1 MIYSTE
7 ELNLV
12 IRIKTLRLLI
22 TLFKMKTMKA
32 FYLLVLLISLLIVKG
47 NEVEGSVEKL
57 KEREK
62 KVKKIV
68 SELMPTVVAVVG
80 NDQPAT
86 GSGVIINENGL
97 IMTAGHVTEAAGKE
111 LTIIF
116 PDGRSVKGE
125 SLGAN
130 RTRDAGL
137 ARITEEGK
145 WPFAPIGDSNE
156 AKLGEWLIAMG
167 HPGGYDLNRSP
178 PIRLGRLI
186 STGSMGML
194 RTDCTL
200 VGGDSGGPLFNL
212 DGEVIGIH
220 SSIGGSLA
228 ENRHVPSSVFKSG
241 WDRMLAGEIWGS
253 LGMMAAGVDPDRPM
267 LGVRMNENDGKV
279 KVDKVFPNS
288 PARRAGIRDG
298 DVILNIDGVPAEQM
312 ADVINQ
318 VSSSKAGDLL
328 QVEVLR
334 GDETQLYSVELV
346 SWEDLASG
354 MGKEE
359 EKARP
364 QIGVILDAEYEGDG
378 AKIYEVINGSIAD
391 MAGVLPGDVV
401 MVVDGEDIANA
412 DEMVSRI
419 KSVELG
425 DIINFSIMREQQDE
439 LLRVELIFK

>member
-1 MIYSTE
+1 M
-7 ELNLV
+7 
-12 IRIKTLRLLI
+12 RI
-22 TLFKMKTMKA
+22 A
-32 FYLLVLLISLLIVKG
+32 FYSLIFVFLNILMPQVSL
-47 NEVEGSVEKL
+47 GSIEEL
-57 KEREK
+57 KERER
-62 KVKKIV
+62 KVKKVV

-86 GSGVIINENGL
+86 GSGVIINEDGL
-97 IMTAGHVTEAAGKE
+97 IMTAAHVTEAAGKE

-145 WPFAPIGDSNE
+145 WPFAKIGDSKK

-186 STGSMGML
+186 SSGSMGML

-212 DGEVIGIH
+212 EGEVIGIH

-228 ENRHVPSSVFKSG
+228 ENRHVPSSVFKAG

-253 LGMMAAGVDPDRPM
+253 LGMMAAGVNPDRPM
-267 LGVRMNENDGKV
+267 LGVRMNDSNGQV
-279 KVDKVFPNS
+279 TVDKVFPNS
-288 PARRAGIRDG
+288 PAKRAGIEDG
-298 DVILNIDGVPAEQM
+298 DVILKIDGIAAEQM
-312 ADVINQ
+312 SDVVDQ
-318 VSSSKAGDLL
+318 VSSSSAGDIL
-328 QVEVLR
+328 EVQIMR
-334 GDETQLYSVELV
+334 DDKEQSFKVKLV

-354 MGKEE
+354 LGNEE
-359 EKARP
+359 EPKLSQDTEKARP
-364 QIGVILDAEYEGDG
+364 QLGVILDAEFAGRG
-378 AKIYEVINGSIAD
+378 AKIYEVINGSIAS
-391 MAGVLPGDVV
+391 MAGILSGDIVKS
-401 MVVDGEDIANA
+401 VDGAEIIDAN
-412 DEMVSRI
+412 EMASKI
-419 KSVELG
+419 KSAPLGSKIKLSIQRGNQDQLVEAEIL
-425 DIINFSIMREQQDE
+425 
-439 LLRVELIFK
+439 FK

>member
-1 MIYSTE
+1 M
-7 ELNLV
+7 
-12 IRIKTLRLLI
+12 RI
-22 TLFKMKTMKA
+22 A
-32 FYLLVLLISLLIVKG
+32 FYSLIFVFLNILMPQVSL
-47 NEVEGSVEKL
+47 GSIEEL
-57 KEREK
+57 KERER
-62 KVKKIV
+62 KVKKVV

-86 GSGVIINENGL
+86 GSGVIINEDGL

-145 WPFAPIGDSNE
+145 WPFAKIGDSKK

-186 STGSMGML
+186 SSGSMGML

-212 DGEVIGIH
+212 EGEVIGIH

-228 ENRHVPSSVFKSG
+228 ENRHVPSSVFKAG

-253 LGMMAAGVDPDRPM
+253 LGMMAAGVNPDRPM
-267 LGVRMNENDGKV
+267 LGVRMNDSNGQV
-279 KVDKVFPNS
+279 TVDKVFPNS
-288 PARRAGIRDG
+288 PAKRAGIEDG
-298 DVILNIDGVPAEQM
+298 DVILKIDGIAAEQM
-312 ADVINQ
+312 SDVVDQ
-318 VSSSKAGDLL
+318 VSSSSAGDVL
-328 QVEVLR
+328 EVQIMR
-334 GDETQLYSVELV
+334 NNKEQSYKVKLV

-354 MGKEE
+354 LGNEE
-359 EKARP
+359 EPKLSQETEKVRP
-364 QIGVILDAEYEGDG
+364 QLGVILDAEFAGRG
-378 AKIYEVINGSIAD
+378 AKIYEVINGSIAS
-391 MAGVLPGDVV
+391 MAGIVSGDVV
-401 MVVDGEDIANA
+401 KSVDGAEISDAN
-412 DEMVSRI
+412 EMASKI
-419 KSVELG
+419 KSASLG
-425 DIINFSIMREQQDE
+425 SKIKFSIQRGNQEE
-439 LLRVELIFK
+439 LLEAEILFK

>member
-1 MIYSTE
+1 M
-7 ELNLV
+7 
-12 IRIKTLRLLI
+12 RI
-22 TLFKMKTMKA
+22 A
-32 FYLLVLLISLLIVKG
+32 FYSLIFVFLNILMPQVLL
-47 NEVEGSVEKL
+47 GSIEEL
-57 KEREK
+57 KERER
-62 KVKKIV
+62 KVKKVV

-86 GSGVIINENGL
+86 GSGVIINEDGL

-145 WPFAPIGDSNE
+145 WPFAKIGDSKK

-212 DGEVIGIH
+212 EGEVIGIH

-228 ENRHVPSSVFKSG
+228 ENRHVPSSVFKAG

-253 LGMMAAGVDPDRPM
+253 LGMMAAGVNPDRPM
-267 LGVRMNENDGKV
+267 LGVRMNDSNGQV
-279 KVDKVFPNS
+279 TVDKVFPNS
-288 PARRAGIRDG
+288 PAKRAGIEDG
-298 DVILNIDGVPAEQM
+298 DVILKIDGIAAEQM
-312 ADVINQ
+312 SDVVDQ
-318 VSSSKAGDLL
+318 VSSSSAGDIL
-328 QVEVLR
+328 EVQIMR
-334 GDETQLYSVELV
+334 DDKEQSFKVKLV

-354 MGKEE
+354 LGNEE
-359 EKARP
+359 EPKLSQDTEKARP
-364 QIGVILDAEYEGDG
+364 QLGVILDAEFAGRG
-378 AKIYEVINGSIAD
+378 AKIYEVINGSIAS
-391 MAGVLPGDVV
+391 MAGILSGDIVKS
-401 MVVDGEDIANA
+401 VDGAEIIDAN
-412 DEMVSRI
+412 EMASKI
-419 KSVELG
+419 KSAPLG
-425 DIINFSIMREQQDE
+425 SKIKFSIQRGNQDQ
-439 LLRVELIFK
+439 LVEAEILFK

>member
-1 MIYSTE
+1 M
-7 ELNLV
+7 
-12 IRIKTLRLLI
+12 RI
-22 TLFKMKTMKA
+22 A
-32 FYLLVLLISLLIVKG
+32 FYSLIFVFLSILMPQVSL
-47 NEVEGSVEKL
+47 GSIEEL
-57 KEREK
+57 KERER
-62 KVKKIV
+62 KVKKVV

-86 GSGVIINENGL
+86 GSGVIINEDGL

-145 WPFAPIGDSNE
+145 WPFAKIGDSKK

-186 STGSMGML
+186 SSGSMGML

-212 DGEVIGIH
+212 EGEVIGIH

-228 ENRHVPSSVFKSG
+228 ENRHVPSSVFKAG

-253 LGMMAAGVDPDRPM
+253 LGMMAAGVNPDRPM
-267 LGVRMNENDGKV
+267 LGVRMNDSNGQV
-279 KVDKVFPNS
+279 TVDKVFPNS
-288 PARRAGIRDG
+288 PAKRAGIEDG
-298 DVILNIDGVPAEQM
+298 DVILKIDGIAAEQM
-312 ADVINQ
+312 SDVVDQ
-318 VSSSKAGDLL
+318 VSSSSAGDVL
-328 QVEVLR
+328 EVQIMR
-334 GDETQLYSVELV
+334 DDKEQSFKVKLV

-354 MGKEE
+354 LGNEE
-359 EKARP
+359 EPKLSQDTEKARP
-364 QIGVILDAEYEGDG
+364 QLGVILDAEFAGRG
-378 AKIYEVINGSIAD
+378 AKVYEVINGSIAS
-391 MAGVLPGDVV
+391 MAGILSGDIVKS
-401 MVVDGEDIANA
+401 VDGAEIFDAN
-412 DEMVSRI
+412 EMASKI
-419 KSVELG
+419 KSAPLG
-425 DIINFSIMREQQDE
+425 SKIKFSIQRGNQDQ
-439 LLRVELIFK
+439 LVEAEILFK

>member
-1 MIYSTE
+1 M
-7 ELNLV
+7 
-12 IRIKTLRLLI
+12 RI
-22 TLFKMKTMKA
+22 A
-32 FYLLVLLISLLIVKG
+32 FYSLIFVFLNILMPQVLL
-47 NEVEGSVEKL
+47 GSIEEL
-57 KEREK
+57 KERER
-62 KVKKIV
+62 KVKKVV

-86 GSGVIINENGL
+86 GSGVIINEDGL

-145 WPFAPIGDSNE
+145 WPFAKIGDSKK

-186 STGSMGML
+186 SSGSMGML

-212 DGEVIGIH
+212 EGEVIGIH

-228 ENRHVPSSVFKSG
+228 ENRHVPSSVFKAG

-253 LGMMAAGVDPDRPM
+253 LGMMAAGVNPDRPM
-267 LGVRMNENDGKV
+267 LGVRMNDSNGQV
-279 KVDKVFPNS
+279 TVDKVFPNS
-288 PARRAGIRDG
+288 PAKRAGIEDG
-298 DVILNIDGVPAEQM
+298 DVILKIDGIAAEQM
-312 ADVINQ
+312 SDVVDQ
-318 VSSSKAGDLL
+318 VSSSSAGDVL
-328 QVEVLR
+328 EVQIMR
-334 GDETQLYSVELV
+334 NNKEQSFKVKLV

-354 MGKEE
+354 LGNEE
-359 EKARP
+359 EPKLSQENEKARP
-364 QIGVILDAEYEGDG
+364 QLGVILDAEFAGRG
-378 AKIYEVINGSIAD
+378 AKIYEVINGSIAS
-391 MAGVLPGDVV
+391 MAGIVSGDVV
-401 MVVDGEDIANA
+401 KSVDGAEISDAN
-412 DEMVSRI
+412 EMASKI
-419 KSVELG
+419 KSAPLG
-425 DIINFSIMREQQDE
+425 SKIKFSIQRGNQDT
-439 LLRVELIFK
+439 LVETEILFK

>member
-1 MIYSTE
+1 M
-7 ELNLV
+7 
-12 IRIKTLRLLI
+12 RI
-22 TLFKMKTMKA
+22 A
-32 FYLLVLLISLLIVKG
+32 FYSLIFVFLNILMPQVLL
-47 NEVEGSVEKL
+47 GSIEEL
-57 KEREK
+57 KERER
-62 KVKKIV
+62 KVKKVV

-86 GSGVIINENGL
+86 GSGVIINEDGL

-145 WPFAPIGDSNE
+145 WPFAKIGDSKK

-186 STGSMGML
+186 SSGSMGML

-212 DGEVIGIH
+212 EGEVIGIH

-228 ENRHVPSSVFKSG
+228 ENRHVPSSVFKAG

-253 LGMMAAGVDPDRPM
+253 LGMMAAGVNPDRPM
-267 LGVRMNENDGKV
+267 LGVRMNDSNGQV
-279 KVDKVFPNS
+279 TVDKVFPNS
-288 PARRAGIRDG
+288 PAKRAGIEDG
-298 DVILNIDGVPAEQM
+298 DVILKIDGIAAEQM
-312 ADVINQ
+312 SDVVDQ
-318 VSSSKAGDLL
+318 VSSSSAGDIL
-328 QVEVLR
+328 EVQIMR
-334 GDETQLYSVELV
+334 DDKEQSFKVKLV

-354 MGKEE
+354 LGNEE
-359 EKARP
+359 EPKLSQDTEKARP
-364 QIGVILDAEYEGDG
+364 QLGVILDAEFAGRG
-378 AKIYEVINGSIAD
+378 AKIYEVINGSIAS
-391 MAGVLPGDVV
+391 MAGILSGDIVKS
-401 MVVDGEDIANA
+401 VDGAEIFDAN
-412 DEMVSRI
+412 EMASKI
-419 KSVELG
+419 KSAPIGSKIKLSIQRGNQDQLVEAEIL
-425 DIINFSIMREQQDE
+425 
-439 LLRVELIFK
+439 FK

>member
-1 MIYSTE
+1 MCIRDRPQVSLGSIE
-7 ELNLV
+7 E
-12 IRIKTLRLLI
+12 
-22 TLFKMKTMKA
+22 
-32 FYLLVLLISLLIVKG
+32 
-47 NEVEGSVEKL
+47 L
-57 KEREK
+57 KERER
-62 KVKKIV
+62 KVKKVV

-86 GSGVIINENGL
+86 GSGVIINEDGL

-145 WPFAPIGDSNE
+145 WPFAKIGDSKK

-186 STGSMGML
+186 SSGSMGML

-212 DGEVIGIH
+212 EGEVIGIH

-228 ENRHVPSSVFKSG
+228 ENRHVPSSVFKAG

-253 LGMMAAGVDPDRPM
+253 LGMMAAGVNPDRPM
-267 LGVRMNENDGKV
+267 LGVRMNDSNGQV
-279 KVDKVFPNS
+279 TVDKVFPNS
-288 PARRAGIRDG
+288 PAKRAGIEDG
-298 DVILNIDGVPAEQM
+298 DVILKIDGIAAEQM
-312 ADVINQ
+312 SDVVDQ
-318 VSSSKAGDLL
+318 VSSSSAGDVL
-328 QVEVLR
+328 EVQIMR
-334 GDETQLYSVELV
+334 NNKEQSFKVKLV

-354 MGKEE
+354 LGNEE
-359 EKARP
+359 EPKLSQENEKARP
-364 QIGVILDAEYEGDG
+364 QLGVILDAEFAGRG
-378 AKIYEVINGSIAD
+378 AKIYEVINGSIAS
-391 MAGVLPGDVV
+391 MAGIVSGDVV
-401 MVVDGEDIANA
+401 KSVDGAEISDAN
-412 DEMVSRI
+412 EMASKI
-419 KSVELG
+419 KSAQLG
-425 DIINFSIMREQQDE
+425 SKIKFSIQRGNQDM
-439 LLRVELIFK
+439 LVETEILFK

>member
-1 MIYSTE
+1 MRIVFYSLTFVF
-7 ELNLV
+7 LN
-12 IRIKTLRLLI
+12 ILI
-22 TLFKMKTMKA
+22 TQ
-32 FYLLVLLISLLIVKG
+32 VSL
-47 NEVEGSVEKL
+47 GSIEEL
-57 KEREK
+57 KERER
-62 KVKKIV
+62 KVKKVV

-86 GSGVIINENGL
+86 GSGVIINEDGL
-97 IMTAGHVTEAAGKE
+97 IMTAAHVTEAAGKE

-145 WPFAPIGDSNE
+145 WPFAKIGDSKK

-186 STGSMGML
+186 SSGSMGML

-212 DGEVIGIH
+212 EGEVIGIH

-228 ENRHVPSSVFKSG
+228 ENRHVPSSVFRAG

-253 LGMMAAGVDPDRPM
+253 LGMMAAGVNPDRPM
-267 LGVRMNENDGKV
+267 LGVRMNDSNGQV
-279 KVDKVFPNS
+279 TVDKVFPNS
-288 PARRAGIRDG
+288 PAKRAGIEDG
-298 DVILNIDGVPAEQM
+298 DVILKIDGIAAEQM
-312 ADVINQ
+312 SDVVDQ
-318 VSSSKAGDLL
+318 VSSSSAGDVL
-328 QVEVLR
+328 EVQIMR
-334 GDETQLYSVELV
+334 DKKEQSFKVKLV

-354 MGKEE
+354 LGNEE
-359 EKARP
+359 EPKLSQDAEKARP
-364 QIGVILDAEYEGDG
+364 QLGVILDAEFAGRG
-378 AKIYEVINGSIAD
+378 AKIYEVINGSIAS
-391 MAGVLPGDVV
+391 MAGILSGDIVKS
-401 MVVDGEDIANA
+401 VDGAEIIDAN
-412 DEMVSRI
+412 EMASKI
-419 KSVELG
+419 KSAPLG
-425 DIINFSIMREQQDE
+425 SKIKFSIQRGNQDQ
-439 LLRVELIFK
+439 LVEAEILFK

>member
-1 MIYSTE
+1 
-7 ELNLV
+7 
-12 IRIKTLRLLI
+12 
-22 TLFKMKTMKA
+22 MKIA
-32 FYLLVLLISLLIVKG
+32 FYSLTFVFLNILIPQVLL
-47 NEVEGSVEKL
+47 GSIEEL
-57 KEREK
+57 KERER
-62 KVKKIV
+62 KVKKVV

-86 GSGVIINENGL
+86 GSGVIINEDGL

-145 WPFAPIGDSNE
+145 WPFAKIGDSKK

-186 STGSMGML
+186 SSGSMGML

-212 DGEVIGIH
+212 EGEVIGIH

-228 ENRHVPSSVFKSG
+228 ENRHVPSSVFKAG

-253 LGMMAAGVDPDRPM
+253 LGMMAAGVNPDRPM
-267 LGVRMNENDGKV
+267 LGVRMNDSNGQV
-279 KVDKVFPNS
+279 TVDKVFPNS
-288 PARRAGIRDG
+288 PAKRAGIEDG
-298 DVILNIDGVPAEQM
+298 DVILKIDGIAAEQM
-312 ADVINQ
+312 SDVVDQ
-318 VSSSKAGDLL
+318 VSSSSAGDVL
-328 QVEVLR
+328 EVQIMR
-334 GDETQLYSVELV
+334 NNKEQSYEVKLV

-354 MGKEE
+354 LGNEE
-359 EKARP
+359 EPKLSQETEKVRP
-364 QIGVILDAEYEGDG
+364 QLGVILDAEFAGRG
-378 AKIYEVINGSIAD
+378 AKIYEVINGSIAS
-391 MAGVLPGDVV
+391 MAGILSGDIVKS
-401 MVVDGEDIANA
+401 VDGAEISDAN
-412 DEMVSRI
+412 EMASKI
-419 KSVELG
+419 KSAPLG
-425 DIINFSIMREQQDE
+425 SKIKFSIQRGNQDQ
-439 LLRVELIFK
+439 LVEAEILFK

>member
-1 MIYSTE
+1 MPQ
-7 ELNLV
+7 
-12 IRIKTLRLLI
+12 
-22 TLFKMKTMKA
+22 
-32 FYLLVLLISLLIVKG
+32 VLL
-47 NEVEGSVEKL
+47 GSIEEL
-57 KEREK
+57 KERER
-62 KVKKIV
+62 KVKKVV

-86 GSGVIINENGL
+86 GSGVIINEDGL

-145 WPFAPIGDSNE
+145 WPFAKIGDSKK

-186 STGSMGML
+186 SSGSMGML

-212 DGEVIGIH
+212 EGEVIGIH

-228 ENRHVPSSVFKSG
+228 ENRHVPSSVFKAG

-253 LGMMAAGVDPDRPM
+253 LGMMAAGVNPDRPM
-267 LGVRMNENDGKV
+267 LGVRMNDSNGQV
-279 KVDKVFPNS
+279 TVDKVFPNS
-288 PARRAGIRDG
+288 PAKRAGIEDG
-298 DVILNIDGVPAEQM
+298 DVILKIDGIAAEQM
-312 ADVINQ
+312 SDVVDQ
-318 VSSSKAGDLL
+318 VSSSSAGDVL
-328 QVEVLR
+328 EVQIMR
-334 GDETQLYSVELV
+334 DDKEQSFKVKLV

-354 MGKEE
+354 LGNEE
-359 EKARP
+359 EPKLSQDTEKARP
-364 QIGVILDAEYEGDG
+364 QLGVILDAEFAGRG
-378 AKIYEVINGSIAD
+378 AKIYEVINGSIAS
-391 MAGVLPGDVV
+391 MAGILSGDIVKS
-401 MVVDGEDIANA
+401 VDGAEIFDAN
-412 DEMVSRI
+412 EMASKI
-419 KSVELG
+419 KSAPLG
-425 DIINFSIMREQQDE
+425 SKIKFSIQRGNQDQ
-439 LLRVELIFK
+439 LVEAEILFK

>member
-1 MIYSTE
+1 M
-7 ELNLV
+7 
-12 IRIKTLRLLI
+12 RI
-22 TLFKMKTMKA
+22 A
-32 FYLLVLLISLLIVKG
+32 FYSLMFVFLNILMPQVLL
-47 NEVEGSVEKL
+47 GSIEEL
-57 KEREK
+57 KERER
-62 KVKKIV
+62 KVKKVV

-86 GSGVIINENGL
+86 GSGVIINEDGL

-145 WPFAPIGDSNE
+145 WPFAKIGDSKK

-186 STGSMGML
+186 SSGSMGML

-212 DGEVIGIH
+212 EGEVIGIH

-228 ENRHVPSSVFKSG
+228 ENRHVPSSVFKAG

-253 LGMMAAGVDPDRPM
+253 LGMMAAGVNPDRPM
-267 LGVRMNENDGKV
+267 LGVRMNDSNGQV
-279 KVDKVFPNS
+279 TVDKVFPNS
-288 PARRAGIRDG
+288 PAKRAGIEDG
-298 DVILNIDGVPAEQM
+298 DVILKIDGIAAEQM
-312 ADVINQ
+312 SDVVDQ
-318 VSSSKAGDLL
+318 VSSSSAGDIL
-328 QVEVLR
+328 EVQIMR
-334 GDETQLYSVELV
+334 DDKEQSFKVKLV

-354 MGKEE
+354 LGNEE
-359 EKARP
+359 EPKLSQDTEKARP
-364 QIGVILDAEYEGDG
+364 QLGVILDAEFAGRG
-378 AKIYEVINGSIAD
+378 AKIYEVINGSIAS
-391 MAGVLPGDVV
+391 MAGILSGDIVKS
-401 MVVDGEDIANA
+401 VDGAEIIDAN
-412 DEMVSRI
+412 EMASKI
-419 KSVELG
+419 KSAPLG
-425 DIINFSIMREQQDE
+425 SKIKFSIQRGNQDQ
-439 LLRVELIFK
+439 LVEAEILFK

>member
-1 MIYSTE
+1 M
-7 ELNLV
+7 
-12 IRIKTLRLLI
+12 RI
-22 TLFKMKTMKA
+22 A
-32 FYLLVLLISLLIVKG
+32 FYSLIFVFLNILMPQVSL
-47 NEVEGSVEKL
+47 GSIEEL
-57 KEREK
+57 KERER
-62 KVKKIV
+62 KVKKVV

-86 GSGVIINENGL
+86 GSGVIINEDGL

-145 WPFAPIGDSNE
+145 WPFAKIGDSKK

-186 STGSMGML
+186 SSGSMGML

-212 DGEVIGIH
+212 EGEVIGIH

-228 ENRHVPSSVFKSG
+228 ENRHVPSSVFKAG

-253 LGMMAAGVDPDRPM
+253 LGMMAAGVNPDRPM
-267 LGVRMNENDGKV
+267 LGVRMNDSNGQV
-279 KVDKVFPNS
+279 TVDKVFPNS
-288 PARRAGIRDG
+288 PAKRAGIEDG
-298 DVILNIDGVPAEQM
+298 DVILKIDGIAAEQM
-312 ADVINQ
+312 SDVVDQ
-318 VSSSKAGDLL
+318 VSSSSAGDVL
-328 QVEVLR
+328 EVQIMR
-334 GDETQLYSVELV
+334 NNKEQSFKVKLV

-354 MGKEE
+354 LGNEE
-359 EKARP
+359 EPKLSQENEKARP
-364 QIGVILDAEYEGDG
+364 QLGVILDAEFAGRG
-378 AKIYEVINGSIAD
+378 AKIYEVINGSIAS
-391 MAGVLPGDVV
+391 MAGIVSGDVV
-401 MVVDGEDIANA
+401 KSVDGAEISDAN
-412 DEMVSRI
+412 EMASKI
-419 KSVELG
+419 KSAPLG
-425 DIINFSIMREQQDE
+425 SKIKFSIQRGNQDE
-439 LLRVELIFK
+439 LLEAEILFK

>member
-1 MIYSTE
+1 M
-7 ELNLV
+7 
-12 IRIKTLRLLI
+12 RI
-22 TLFKMKTMKA
+22 A
-32 FYLLVLLISLLIVKG
+32 FYSLIFVFLNILMPQVLL
-47 NEVEGSVEKL
+47 GSIEEL
-57 KEREK
+57 KERER
-62 KVKKIV
+62 KVKKVV

-86 GSGVIINENGL
+86 GSGVIINEDGL

-145 WPFAPIGDSNE
+145 WPFAKIGDSKK

-186 STGSMGML
+186 SCGSMGML

-212 DGEVIGIH
+212 EGEVIGIH

-228 ENRHVPSSVFKSG
+228 ENRHVPSSVFKAG

-253 LGMMAAGVDPDRPM
+253 LGMMAAGVNPDRPM
-267 LGVRMNENDGKV
+267 LGVRMNDSNGQV
-279 KVDKVFPNS
+279 TVDKVFPNS
-288 PARRAGIRDG
+288 PAKRAGIEDG
-298 DVILNIDGVPAEQM
+298 DVILKIDGIAAEQM
-312 ADVINQ
+312 SDVVDQ
-318 VSSSKAGDLL
+318 VSSSSAGDIL
-328 QVEVLR
+328 EVQIMR
-334 GDETQLYSVELV
+334 DDKEQSFKVKLV

-354 MGKEE
+354 LGNEE
-359 EKARP
+359 EPKLSQDTEKARP
-364 QIGVILDAEYEGDG
+364 QLGVILDAEFAGRG
-378 AKIYEVINGSIAD
+378 AKIYEVINGSIAS
-391 MAGVLPGDVV
+391 MAGILSGDIVKS
-401 MVVDGEDIANA
+401 VDGAEIIDAN
-412 DEMVSRI
+412 EMASKI
-419 KSVELG
+419 KSAPLG
-425 DIINFSIMREQQDE
+425 SKIKFSIKRGNQDQ
-439 LLRVELIFK
+439 LVEAEILFK

>member
-1 MIYSTE
+1 M
-7 ELNLV
+7 
-12 IRIKTLRLLI
+12 RI
-22 TLFKMKTMKA
+22 A
-32 FYLLVLLISLLIVKG
+32 FYSLIFVFLSILMPQVSL
-47 NEVEGSVEKL
+47 GSIEEL
-57 KEREK
+57 KERER
-62 KVKKIV
+62 KVKKVV

-86 GSGVIINENGL
+86 GSGVIINEDGL

-145 WPFAPIGDSNE
+145 WPFAKIGDSKK

-186 STGSMGML
+186 SSGSMGML

-212 DGEVIGIH
+212 EGEVIGIH

-228 ENRHVPSSVFKSG
+228 ENRHVPSSVFKAG

-253 LGMMAAGVDPDRPM
+253 LGMMAAGVNPDRPM
-267 LGVRMNENDGKV
+267 LGVRMNDSNGQV
-279 KVDKVFPNS
+279 TVDKVFPNS
-288 PARRAGIRDG
+288 PAKRAGIEDG
-298 DVILNIDGVPAEQM
+298 DVILKIDGIAAEQM
-312 ADVINQ
+312 SDVVDQ
-318 VSSSKAGDLL
+318 VSSSSAGDVL
-328 QVEVLR
+328 EVQIMR
-334 GDETQLYSVELV
+334 DDKEQSFKVKLV

-354 MGKEE
+354 LGNEE
-359 EKARP
+359 EPKLSQDTEKARP
-364 QIGVILDAEYEGDG
+364 QLGVILDAEFAGRG
-378 AKIYEVINGSIAD
+378 AKIYEVINGSIAS
-391 MAGVLPGDVV
+391 MAGILSGDIVKS
-401 MVVDGEDIANA
+401 VDGAEIFDAN
-412 DEMVSRI
+412 EMASKI
-419 KSVELG
+419 KNAPLG
-425 DIINFSIMREQQDE
+425 SKIKFSIQRGNQDQ
-439 LLRVELIFK
+439 LVEAEILFK

>member
-1 MIYSTE
+1 M
-7 ELNLV
+7 
-12 IRIKTLRLLI
+12 RI
-22 TLFKMKTMKA
+22 A
-32 FYLLVLLISLLIVKG
+32 FYSLIFVFLNILMPQVLL
-47 NEVEGSVEKL
+47 GSIEEL
-57 KEREK
+57 KERER
-62 KVKKIV
+62 KVKKVV

-86 GSGVIINENGL
+86 GSGVIINEDGL

-145 WPFAPIGDSNE
+145 WPFAKIGDSKK

-186 STGSMGML
+186 SSGSMGML

-212 DGEVIGIH
+212 EGEVIGIH

-228 ENRHVPSSVFKSG
+228 ENRHVPSSVFKAG

-253 LGMMAAGVDPDRPM
+253 LGMMAAGVNPDRPM
-267 LGVRMNENDGKV
+267 LGVRMNDSNGQV
-279 KVDKVFPNS
+279 TVDKVFPNS
-288 PARRAGIRDG
+288 PAKRAGIEDG
-298 DVILNIDGVPAEQM
+298 DVILKIDGIAAEQM
-312 ADVINQ
+312 SDVVDQ
-318 VSSSKAGDLL
+318 VSSSSAGDIL
-328 QVEVLR
+328 EVQIMR
-334 GDETQLYSVELV
+334 DDKEQSFKVKLV

-354 MGKEE
+354 LGNEE
-359 EKARP
+359 EPKLSQDTEKARP
-364 QIGVILDAEYEGDG
+364 QLGVILDAEFAGRG
-378 AKIYEVINGSIAD
+378 AKIYEVINGSIAS
-391 MAGVLPGDVV
+391 MAGILSGDIVKS
-401 MVVDGEDIANA
+401 VDGAEIFDAN
-412 DEMVSRI
+412 EMASKI
-419 KSVELG
+419 KSAPLG
-425 DIINFSIMREQQDE
+425 SIIKFSIQRGNQDQ
-439 LLRVELIFK
+439 LVEAEILFK

>member
-1 MIYSTE
+1 M
-7 ELNLV
+7 
-12 IRIKTLRLLI
+12 RI
-22 TLFKMKTMKA
+22 A
-32 FYLLVLLISLLIVKG
+32 FYSLIFVFLNILMPQVLL
-47 NEVEGSVEKL
+47 GSIEEL
-57 KEREK
+57 KERER
-62 KVKKIV
+62 KVKKVV

-86 GSGVIINENGL
+86 GSGVIINEDGL

-145 WPFAPIGDSNE
+145 WPFAKIGDSKK

-186 STGSMGML
+186 SSGSMGML

-212 DGEVIGIH
+212 EGEVIGIH

-228 ENRHVPSSVFKSG
+228 ENRHVPSSVFKAG

-253 LGMMAAGVDPDRPM
+253 LGMMAAGVNPDRPM
-267 LGVRMNENDGKV
+267 LGVRMNDSNGQV
-279 KVDKVFPNS
+279 TVDKVFPNS
-288 PARRAGIRDG
+288 PAKRAGIEDG
-298 DVILNIDGVPAEQM
+298 DVILKIDGIAAEQM
-312 ADVINQ
+312 SDVVDQ
-318 VSSSKAGDLL
+318 VSSSIAGDIL
-328 QVEVLR
+328 EVQIMR
-334 GDETQLYSVELV
+334 DDKEQSFKVKLV

-354 MGKEE
+354 LGNEE
-359 EKARP
+359 EPKLSQDTEKARP
-364 QIGVILDAEYEGDG
+364 QLGVILDAEFAGRG
-378 AKIYEVINGSIAD
+378 AKIYEVINGSIAS
-391 MAGVLPGDVV
+391 MAGILSGDIVKS
-401 MVVDGEDIANA
+401 VDGAEIIDAN
-412 DEMVSRI
+412 EMASKI
-419 KSVELG
+419 KSAPLG
-425 DIINFSIMREQQDE
+425 SKIKFSIQRGNQDQ
-439 LLRVELIFK
+439 LVEAEILFK

>member
-1 MIYSTE
+1 M
-7 ELNLV
+7 
-12 IRIKTLRLLI
+12 RI
-22 TLFKMKTMKA
+22 A
-32 FYLLVLLISLLIVKG
+32 FYSLIFVFISILMPQVSL
-47 NEVEGSVEKL
+47 GSIEEL
-57 KEREK
+57 KERER
-62 KVKKIV
+62 KVKKVV

-86 GSGVIINENGL
+86 GSGVIINEDGL

-145 WPFAPIGDSNE
+145 WPFAKIGDSKK

-186 STGSMGML
+186 SSGSMGML

-212 DGEVIGIH
+212 EGEVIGIH

-228 ENRHVPSSVFKSG
+228 ENRHVPSSVFKAG

-253 LGMMAAGVDPDRPM
+253 LGMMAAGVNPDRPM
-267 LGVRMNENDGKV
+267 LGVRMNDSNGQV
-279 KVDKVFPNS
+279 TVDKVFPNS
-288 PARRAGIRDG
+288 PAKRAGIEDG
-298 DVILNIDGVPAEQM
+298 DVILKIDGIAAEQM
-312 ADVINQ
+312 SDVVDQ
-318 VSSSKAGDLL
+318 VSSSSAGDVL
-328 QVEVLR
+328 EVQIMR
-334 GDETQLYSVELV
+334 DNKEQSFKVKLV

-354 MGKEE
+354 LGKEE
-359 EKARP
+359 EPKLSQDTEKARP
-364 QIGVILDAEYEGDG
+364 QLGVILDAEFAGRG
-378 AKIYEVINGSIAD
+378 AKIYEVINGSIAS
-391 MAGVLPGDVV
+391 MAGILSGDIVKS
-401 MVVDGEDIANA
+401 VDGAEIFDAN
-412 DEMVSRI
+412 EMASKI
-419 KSVELG
+419 KSAPLG
-425 DIINFSIMREQQDE
+425 SKIKFSIQRGNQDQ
-439 LLRVELIFK
+439 LVEAEILFK

>member
-1 MIYSTE
+1 M
-7 ELNLV
+7 
-12 IRIKTLRLLI
+12 RI
-22 TLFKMKTMKA
+22 A
-32 FYLLVLLISLLIVKG
+32 FYSLIFVFLNILMLQVSL
-47 NEVEGSVEKL
+47 GSIEEL
-57 KEREK
+57 KERER
-62 KVKKIV
+62 KVKKVV

-86 GSGVIINENGL
+86 GSGVIINEDGL

-145 WPFAPIGDSNE
+145 WPFAKIGDSKK

-186 STGSMGML
+186 SSGSMGML

-212 DGEVIGIH
+212 EGEVIGIH

-228 ENRHVPSSVFKSG
+228 ENRHVPSSVFKAG

-253 LGMMAAGVDPDRPM
+253 LGMMAAGVNPDRPM
-267 LGVRMNENDGKV
+267 LGVRMNDSNGQV
-279 KVDKVFPNS
+279 TVDKVFPNS
-288 PARRAGIRDG
+288 PAKRAGIEDG
-298 DVILNIDGVPAEQM
+298 DVILKIDGIAAEQM
-312 ADVINQ
+312 SDVVDQ
-318 VSSSKAGDLL
+318 VSSSSAGDVL
-328 QVEVLR
+328 EVQIMR
-334 GDETQLYSVELV
+334 NNKEQSFKVKLV

-354 MGKEE
+354 LGNEE
-359 EKARP
+359 EPKLSQETEKARP
-364 QIGVILDAEYEGDG
+364 QLGVILDAEFAGRG
-378 AKIYEVINGSIAD
+378 AKIYEVINGSIAS
-391 MAGVLPGDVV
+391 MAGILSGDVV
-401 MVVDGEDIANA
+401 KSVDGAEISDAN
-412 DEMVSRI
+412 EMASKI
-419 KSVELG
+419 KSAPLG
-425 DIINFSIMREQQDE
+425 SKIKFSIQRGNQDE
-439 LLRVELIFK
+439 LLEAEILFK

>member
-1 MIYSTE
+1 MRIVFYSLIFVF
-7 ELNLV
+7 LNIL
-12 IRIKTLRLLI
+12 
-22 TLFKMKTMKA
+22 MPQ
-32 FYLLVLLISLLIVKG
+32 VLL
-47 NEVEGSVEKL
+47 GSIEEL
-57 KEREK
+57 KERER
-62 KVKKIV
+62 KVKKVV

-86 GSGVIINENGL
+86 GSGVIINEDGL

-145 WPFAPIGDSNE
+145 WPFAKIGDSKK

-186 STGSMGML
+186 SSGSMGML

-212 DGEVIGIH
+212 EGEVIGIH

-228 ENRHVPSSVFKSG
+228 ENRHVPSSVFKAG

-253 LGMMAAGVDPDRPM
+253 LGMMAAGVNPDRPM
-267 LGVRMNENDGKV
+267 LGVRMNDSNGQV
-279 KVDKVFPNS
+279 TVDKVFPNS
-288 PARRAGIRDG
+288 PAKRAGIEDG
-298 DVILNIDGVPAEQM
+298 DVILKIDGIAAEQM
-312 ADVINQ
+312 SDVVDQ
-318 VSSSKAGDLL
+318 VSSSSAGDIL
-328 QVEVLR
+328 EVQIMR
-334 GDETQLYSVELV
+334 DDKEQSFKVKLV

-354 MGKEE
+354 LGNEE
-359 EKARP
+359 EPKLSQDTEKARP
-364 QIGVILDAEYEGDG
+364 QLGVILDAEFAGRG
-378 AKIYEVINGSIAD
+378 AKIYEVINGSIAS
-391 MAGVLPGDVV
+391 MAGILSGDIVKS
-401 MVVDGEDIANA
+401 VDGAEIIDAN
-412 DEMVSRI
+412 EMASKI
-419 KSVELG
+419 KSAPLG
-425 DIINFSIMREQQDE
+425 SKIKFSIQRGNQDQ
-439 LLRVELIFK
+439 LVEAEILFK

>member
-1 MIYSTE
+1 M
-7 ELNLV
+7 
-12 IRIKTLRLLI
+12 RI
-22 TLFKMKTMKA
+22 A
-32 FYLLVLLISLLIVKG
+32 FYSLIFVFLSILMPQVSL
-47 NEVEGSVEKL
+47 GSIEEL
-57 KEREK
+57 KERER
-62 KVKKIV
+62 KVKKVV

-86 GSGVIINENGL
+86 GSGVIINEDGI

-145 WPFAPIGDSNE
+145 WPFAKIGDSKK

-186 STGSMGML
+186 SSGSMGML

-212 DGEVIGIH
+212 EGEVIGIH

-228 ENRHVPSSVFKSG
+228 ENRHVPSSVFKAG

-253 LGMMAAGVDPDRPM
+253 LGMMAAGVNPDRPM
-267 LGVRMNENDGKV
+267 LGVRMNDSNGQV
-279 KVDKVFPNS
+279 TVDKVFPNS
-288 PARRAGIRDG
+288 PAKRAGIEDG
-298 DVILNIDGVPAEQM
+298 DVILKIDGIAAEQM
-312 ADVINQ
+312 SDVVDQ
-318 VSSSKAGDLL
+318 VSSSSAGDIL
-328 QVEVLR
+328 EVQIMR
-334 GDETQLYSVELV
+334 DDKEQSFKVKLV

-354 MGKEE
+354 LGNEE
-359 EKARP
+359 EPKLSQDTEKARP
-364 QIGVILDAEYEGDG
+364 QLGVILDAEFAGRG
-378 AKIYEVINGSIAD
+378 AKIYEVINGSIAS
-391 MAGVLPGDVV
+391 MAGILSGDIVKS
-401 MVVDGEDIANA
+401 VDGAEIFDAN
-412 DEMVSRI
+412 EMASKI
-419 KSVELG
+419 KSAPLG
-425 DIINFSIMREQQDE
+425 SKIKFSIQRGNQDQ
-439 LLRVELIFK
+439 LVEAEILFK

>member
-1 MIYSTE
+1 MRIVFYSLTFVF
-7 ELNLV
+7 LN
-12 IRIKTLRLLI
+12 ILI
-22 TLFKMKTMKA
+22 TQ
-32 FYLLVLLISLLIVKG
+32 VSL
-47 NEVEGSVEKL
+47 GSIEEL
-57 KEREK
+57 KERER
-62 KVKKIV
+62 KVKKVV

-86 GSGVIINENGL
+86 GSGVIINEDGL
-97 IMTAGHVTEAAGKE
+97 IMTAAHVTEAAGKE

-145 WPFAPIGDSNE
+145 WPFAKIGDSKK

-186 STGSMGML
+186 SSGSMGML

-212 DGEVIGIH
+212 EGEVIGIH

-228 ENRHVPSSVFKSG
+228 ENRHVPSSVFKAG

-253 LGMMAAGVDPDRPM
+253 LGMMAAGVNPDRPM
-267 LGVRMNENDGKV
+267 LGVRMNDSNGQV
-279 KVDKVFPNS
+279 TVDKVFPNS
-288 PARRAGIRDG
+288 PAKRAGIEDG
-298 DVILNIDGVPAEQM
+298 DVILKIDGIAAEQM
-312 ADVINQ
+312 SDVVDQ
-318 VSSSKAGDLL
+318 VSSSSAGDVL
-328 QVEVLR
+328 EVQIMR
-334 GDETQLYSVELV
+334 NNKEQSYEVKLV

-354 MGKEE
+354 LGNEE
-359 EKARP
+359 EPKLSQETEKVRP
-364 QIGVILDAEYEGDG
+364 QLGVILDAEFAGRG
-378 AKIYEVINGSIAD
+378 AKIYEVINGSIAS
-391 MAGVLPGDVV
+391 MAGILSGDIVKS
-401 MVVDGEDIANA
+401 VDGAEIIDAN
-412 DEMVSRI
+412 EMASKI
-419 KSVELG
+419 KSAPLGSKIKLSIQRGNQDQLVEAEIL
-425 DIINFSIMREQQDE
+425 
-439 LLRVELIFK
+439 FK

>member
-1 MIYSTE
+1 
-7 ELNLV
+7 
-12 IRIKTLRLLI
+12 
-22 TLFKMKTMKA
+22 
-32 FYLLVLLISLLIVKG
+32 
-47 NEVEGSVEKL
+47 
-57 KEREK
+57 
-62 KVKKIV
+62 
-68 SELMPTVVAVVG
+68 MPTVVAVVG

-86 GSGVIINENGL
+86 GSGVIINEDGL

-145 WPFAPIGDSNE
+145 WPFAKIGDSKK

-186 STGSMGML
+186 SSGSMGML

-212 DGEVIGIH
+212 EGEVIGIH

-228 ENRHVPSSVFKSG
+228 ENRHVPSSVFKAG

-253 LGMMAAGVDPDRPM
+253 LGMMAAGVNPDRPM
-267 LGVRMNENDGKV
+267 LGVRMNDSNGQV
-279 KVDKVFPNS
+279 TVDKVFPNS
-288 PARRAGIRDG
+288 PAKRAGIEDG
-298 DVILNIDGVPAEQM
+298 DVILKIDGIAAEQM
-312 ADVINQ
+312 SDVVDQ
-318 VSSSKAGDLL
+318 VSSSSAGDILDV
-328 QVEVLR
+328 QIMRDDKEQSFKVK
-334 GDETQLYSVELV
+334 LV

-354 MGKEE
+354 LGNEE
-359 EKARP
+359 EPKLSQDTEKARP
-364 QIGVILDAEYEGDG
+364 QLGVVLDAEFAGRG
-378 AKIYEVINGSIAD
+378 AKIYEVINGSIAS
-391 MAGVLPGDVV
+391 MAGILSGDIVKS
-401 MVVDGEDIANA
+401 VDGAEIIDAN
-412 DEMVSRI
+412 EMASKI
-419 KSVELG
+419 KSAPLG
-425 DIINFSIMREQQDE
+425 SKIKFSIQRGNQDQ
-439 LLRVELIFK
+439 LVEAEILYK

>member
-1 MIYSTE
+1 M
-7 ELNLV
+7 
-12 IRIKTLRLLI
+12 RI
-22 TLFKMKTMKA
+22 A
-32 FYLLVLLISLLIVKG
+32 FYSLIFVFLSILMPQVSL
-47 NEVEGSVEKL
+47 GSIEEL
-57 KEREK
+57 KERER
-62 KVKKIV
+62 KVKKVV

-86 GSGVIINENGL
+86 GSGVIINEDGL

-145 WPFAPIGDSNE
+145 WPFAKIGDSKK

-186 STGSMGML
+186 SSGSMGML

-212 DGEVIGIH
+212 EGEVIGIH

-228 ENRHVPSSVFKSG
+228 ENRHVPSSVFSAG

-253 LGMMAAGVDPDRPM
+253 LGMMAAGVNPDRPM
-267 LGVRMNENDGKV
+267 LGVRMNDSNGQV
-279 KVDKVFPNS
+279 TVDKVFPNS
-288 PARRAGIRDG
+288 PAKRAGIEDG
-298 DVILNIDGVPAEQM
+298 DVILKIDGIAAQQM
-312 ADVINQ
+312 SDVVDQ
-318 VSSSKAGDLL
+318 VSSSSAGDVL
-328 QVEVLR
+328 EVQIMR
-334 GDETQLYSVELV
+334 DDKEQSFKVKLV

-354 MGKEE
+354 LGNEE
-359 EKARP
+359 EPKLSQDTEKARP
-364 QIGVILDAEYEGDG
+364 QLGVILDAEFAGRG
-378 AKIYEVINGSIAD
+378 AKIYEVINGSIAS
-391 MAGVLPGDVV
+391 MAGILSGDIVKS
-401 MVVDGEDIANA
+401 VDGAEIFDAN
-412 DEMVSRI
+412 EMASKI
-419 KSVELG
+419 KSAPLG
-425 DIINFSIMREQQDE
+425 SKIKFSIQRGNQDQ
-439 LLRVELIFK
+439 LVEAEILFK

>member
-1 MIYSTE
+1 M
-7 ELNLV
+7 
-12 IRIKTLRLLI
+12 RI
-22 TLFKMKTMKA
+22 A
-32 FYLLVLLISLLIVKG
+32 FYSLIFVFLNILMPQVLL
-47 NEVEGSVEKL
+47 GSIEEL
-57 KEREK
+57 KERER
-62 KVKKIV
+62 KVKKVV

-86 GSGVIINENGL
+86 GSGVIINEDGL

-145 WPFAPIGDSNE
+145 WPFAKIGDSKK

-186 STGSMGML
+186 SSGSMGML

-212 DGEVIGIH
+212 EGEVIGIH

-228 ENRHVPSSVFKSG
+228 ENRHVPSSVFKAG

-253 LGMMAAGVDPDRPM
+253 LGMMAAGVNPDRPM
-267 LGVRMNENDGKV
+267 LGVRMNDSNGQV
-279 KVDKVFPNS
+279 TVDKVFPNS
-288 PARRAGIRDG
+288 PAKRAGIEDG
-298 DVILNIDGVPAEQM
+298 DVILKIDGIAAEQM
-312 ADVINQ
+312 SDVVDQ
-318 VSSSKAGDLL
+318 VSSSSAGDIL
-328 QVEVLR
+328 EVQIMR
-334 GDETQLYSVELV
+334 DDKEQSFKVKLV

-354 MGKEE
+354 LGNEE
-359 EKARP
+359 EPKLSQDTEKARP
-364 QIGVILDAEYEGDG
+364 QLGVILDAEFAGRG
-378 AKIYEVINGSIAD
+378 AKIYEVINGSIAS
-391 MAGVLPGDVV
+391 MAGILSGDIVKS
-401 MVVDGEDIANA
+401 VDGAEIIDAN
-412 DEMVSRI
+412 EMASKI
-419 KSVELG
+419 KSAPLG
-425 DIINFSIMREQQDE
+425 SIIKFSIQRGNQDQ
-439 LLRVELIFK
+439 LVEAEILFK

>member
-1 MIYSTE
+1 M
-7 ELNLV
+7 
-12 IRIKTLRLLI
+12 RI
-22 TLFKMKTMKA
+22 A
-32 FYLLVLLISLLIVKG
+32 FYSLIFVFLNILMPQVLL
-47 NEVEGSVEKL
+47 GSIEEL
-57 KEREK
+57 KERER
-62 KVKKIV
+62 KVKKVV

-86 GSGVIINENGL
+86 GSGVIINEDGL

-137 ARITEEGK
+137 ARITEDGK
-145 WPFAPIGDSNE
+145 WPFAKIGDSKK

-186 STGSMGML
+186 SSGSMGML

-212 DGEVIGIH
+212 EGEVIGIH

-228 ENRHVPSSVFKSG
+228 ENRHVPSSVFKAG

-253 LGMMAAGVDPDRPM
+253 LGMMAAGVNPDRPM
-267 LGVRMNENDGKV
+267 LGVRMNDSNGQV
-279 KVDKVFPNS
+279 TVDKVFPNS
-288 PARRAGIRDG
+288 PAKRAGIEDG
-298 DVILNIDGVPAEQM
+298 DVILKIDGIAAEQM
-312 ADVINQ
+312 SDVVDQ
-318 VSSSKAGDLL
+318 VSSSSAGDIL
-328 QVEVLR
+328 EVQIMR
-334 GDETQLYSVELV
+334 DDKEQSFRVKLV

-354 MGKEE
+354 LGNEE
-359 EKARP
+359 EPKLSQDTEKARP
-364 QIGVILDAEYEGDG
+364 QLGVILDAEFAGRG
-378 AKIYEVINGSIAD
+378 AKIYEVINGSIAS
-391 MAGVLPGDVV
+391 MAGILSGDIVKS
-401 MVVDGEDIANA
+401 VDGAEIIDAN
-412 DEMVSRI
+412 EMASKI
-419 KSVELG
+419 KSAPLG
-425 DIINFSIMREQQDE
+425 SKIKFSIQRGNQDQ
-439 LLRVELIFK
+439 LVEAEILFK

>member
-1 MIYSTE
+1 M
-7 ELNLV
+7 
-12 IRIKTLRLLI
+12 RI
-22 TLFKMKTMKA
+22 A
-32 FYLLVLLISLLIVKG
+32 FYSLIFVFLNILMPQVSL
-47 NEVEGSVEKL
+47 GSIEEL
-57 KEREK
+57 KERER
-62 KVKKIV
+62 KVKIVV

-86 GSGVIINENGL
+86 GSGVIINEDGL

-145 WPFAPIGDSNE
+145 WPFAKIGDSKN

-186 STGSMGML
+186 SSGSMGML

-212 DGEVIGIH
+212 EGEVIGIH

-228 ENRHVPSSVFKSG
+228 ENRHVPSSVFKAG

-253 LGMMAAGVDPDRPM
+253 LGMMAAGVNPDRPM
-267 LGVRMNENDGKV
+267 LGVRMNDSNGQV
-279 KVDKVFPNS
+279 TVDKVFPNS
-288 PARRAGIRDG
+288 PAKRAGIEDG
-298 DVILNIDGVPAEQM
+298 DVILKIDGIAAEQM
-312 ADVINQ
+312 SDVVDQ
-318 VSSSKAGDLL
+318 VSSSSAGDVL
-328 QVEVLR
+328 EVQIMR
-334 GDETQLYSVELV
+334 NNKEQSYKVKLV

-354 MGKEE
+354 LGNEE
-359 EKARP
+359 EPKLSQETEKVRP
-364 QIGVILDAEYEGDG
+364 QLGVILDAEFAGRG
-378 AKIYEVINGSIAD
+378 AKIYEVINGSIAS
-391 MAGVLPGDVV
+391 MAGILSGDVV
-401 MVVDGEDIANA
+401 RSVDGAEISDAN
-412 DEMVSRI
+412 EMASKI
-419 KSVELG
+419 KSAPLG
-425 DIINFSIMREQQDE
+425 SKIKFSIQRGNQDE
-439 LLRVELIFK
+439 LLEAEILFK

>member
-1 MIYSTE
+1 M
-7 ELNLV
+7 
-12 IRIKTLRLLI
+12 RI
-22 TLFKMKTMKA
+22 A
-32 FYLLVLLISLLIVKG
+32 FYSLIFVFLNILMPQVSL
-47 NEVEGSVEKL
+47 GSIEEL
-57 KEREK
+57 KERER
-62 KVKKIV
+62 KVKKVV

-86 GSGVIINENGL
+86 GSGVIINEDGL

-145 WPFAPIGDSNE
+145 WPFAKIGDSKK

-178 PIRLGRLI
+178 PIRLGSLI
-186 STGSMGML
+186 SSGSMGML

-212 DGEVIGIH
+212 EGEVIGIH

-228 ENRHVPSSVFKSG
+228 ENRHVPSSVFKAG

-253 LGMMAAGVDPDRPM
+253 LGMMAAGVNPDRPM
-267 LGVRMNENDGKV
+267 LGVRMNDSNGQV
-279 KVDKVFPNS
+279 TVDKVFPNS
-288 PARRAGIRDG
+288 PAKRAGIEDG
-298 DVILNIDGVPAEQM
+298 DVILKIDGIAAEQM
-312 ADVINQ
+312 SDVVDQ
-318 VSSSKAGDLL
+318 VSSSSAGDVL
-328 QVEVLR
+328 EVQIMR
-334 GDETQLYSVELV
+334 NNKEQSFKVKLV

-354 MGKEE
+354 LGNEE
-359 EKARP
+359 EPKLSQETEKARP
-364 QIGVILDAEYEGDG
+364 QLGVILDAEFAGRG
-378 AKIYEVINGSIAD
+378 AKIYEVINGSIAS
-391 MAGVLPGDVV
+391 MAGIVSGDVV
-401 MVVDGEDIANA
+401 KSVDGAEISDAN
-412 DEMVSRI
+412 EMASKI
-419 KSVELG
+419 KSAPLG
-425 DIINFSIMREQQDE
+425 SKIKFSIQRGNQDM
-439 LLRVELIFK
+439 LVETEILFK

>member
-1 MIYSTE
+1 M
-7 ELNLV
+7 
-12 IRIKTLRLLI
+12 RI
-22 TLFKMKTMKA
+22 A
-32 FYLLVLLISLLIVKG
+32 FYSLIFVFLNILMPQVLL
-47 NEVEGSVEKL
+47 GSIEEL
-57 KEREK
+57 KERER
-62 KVKKIV
+62 KVKKVV

-86 GSGVIINENGL
+86 GSGVIINEDGL

-145 WPFAPIGDSNE
+145 WPFAKIGDSKK

-186 STGSMGML
+186 SSGSMGML

-212 DGEVIGIH
+212 EGEVIGIH

-228 ENRHVPSSVFKSG
+228 ENRHVPSSVFKAG

-253 LGMMAAGVDPDRPM
+253 LGMMAAGVNPDRPM
-267 LGVRMNENDGKV
+267 LGVRMNDSNGQV
-279 KVDKVFPNS
+279 TIDKVFPNS
-288 PARRAGIRDG
+288 PAKRAGIEDG
-298 DVILNIDGVPAEQM
+298 DVILKIDGIAAEQM
-312 ADVINQ
+312 SDVVDQ
-318 VSSSKAGDLL
+318 VSSSSAGDIL
-328 QVEVLR
+328 EVQIMR
-334 GDETQLYSVELV
+334 DDKEQSFKVKLV

-354 MGKEE
+354 LGNEE
-359 EKARP
+359 EPKLSQDTEKARP
-364 QIGVILDAEYEGDG
+364 QLGVILDAEFAGRG
-378 AKIYEVINGSIAD
+378 AKIYEVINGSIAS
-391 MAGVLPGDVV
+391 MAGILSGDIVKS
-401 MVVDGEDIANA
+401 VDGAEIIDAN
-412 DEMVSRI
+412 EMASKI
-419 KSVELG
+419 KSAPLG
-425 DIINFSIMREQQDE
+425 SKIKFSIQRGNQDQ
-439 LLRVELIFK
+439 LVEAEILFK

>member
-1 MIYSTE
+1 M
-7 ELNLV
+7 
-12 IRIKTLRLLI
+12 RI
-22 TLFKMKTMKA
+22 A
-32 FYLLVLLISLLIVKG
+32 FYSLIFVFLNILMPQVLL
-47 NEVEGSVEKL
+47 GSIEEL
-57 KEREK
+57 KERER
-62 KVKKIV
+62 KVKKVV

-86 GSGVIINENGL
+86 GSGVIINEDGL

-145 WPFAPIGDSNE
+145 WPFAKIGDSKK

-186 STGSMGML
+186 SSGSMGML

-212 DGEVIGIH
+212 EGEVIGIH

-228 ENRHVPSSVFKSG
+228 ENRHVPSSVFKAG

-253 LGMMAAGVDPDRPM
+253 LGMMAAGVNPDRPM
-267 LGVRMNENDGKV
+267 LGVRMNDSNGQV
-279 KVDKVFPNS
+279 TVDKVFPNS
-288 PARRAGIRDG
+288 PAKRAGIQDG
-298 DVILNIDGVPAEQM
+298 DVILKIDGIAAEQM
-312 ADVINQ
+312 SDVVDQ
-318 VSSSKAGDLL
+318 VSSSSAGDIL
-328 QVEVLR
+328 EVQIMR
-334 GDETQLYSVELV
+334 DDKEQSFKVKLV

-354 MGKEE
+354 LGNEE
-359 EKARP
+359 EPKLSQDTEKARP
-364 QIGVILDAEYEGDG
+364 QLGVILDAEFAGRG
-378 AKIYEVINGSIAD
+378 AKIYEVINGSIAS
-391 MAGVLPGDVV
+391 MAGILSGDIVKS
-401 MVVDGEDIANA
+401 VDGAEIIDAN
-412 DEMVSRI
+412 EMASKI
-419 KSVELG
+419 KSAPLG
-425 DIINFSIMREQQDE
+425 SKIKFSIQRGNQDQ
-439 LLRVELIFK
+439 LVEAEILFK